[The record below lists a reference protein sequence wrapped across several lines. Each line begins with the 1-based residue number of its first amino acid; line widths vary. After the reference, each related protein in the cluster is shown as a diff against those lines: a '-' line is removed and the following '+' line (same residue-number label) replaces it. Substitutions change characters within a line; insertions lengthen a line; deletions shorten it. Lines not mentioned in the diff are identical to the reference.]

1 MVSVALRAVGCAA
14 LLFRILS
21 PIRLFTLAGE
31 WVRNRDSLHTHS
43 EAGRGQGSAL
53 SVYAVV
59 AKAGR
64 PHNKSALNTGVDGK
78 GHRAKAARTRRV
90 RGGLLLWARRT
101 ERVGCLANQGRWIA
115 PALSRRVSPCSR
127 LSLSSHSAGF
137 HSLSRAHVP
146 LPGQPDTP
154 YTQQLHRFEQQRV
167 TSALGL
173 G

>member
-1 MVSVALRAVGCAA
+1 VVSVALRAVGCAA

-64 PHNKSALNTGVDGK
+64 PRNKSALNTGVDGK

-101 ERVGCLANQGRWIA
+101 ERVGCLANQGRWVA

-127 LSLSSHSAGF
+127 LSQLT
-137 HSLSRAHVP
+137 LSRLP
-146 LPGQPDTP
+146 LALSCARAFARATRHAFHAAASP
-154 YTQQLHRFEQQRV
+154 LSAAEI